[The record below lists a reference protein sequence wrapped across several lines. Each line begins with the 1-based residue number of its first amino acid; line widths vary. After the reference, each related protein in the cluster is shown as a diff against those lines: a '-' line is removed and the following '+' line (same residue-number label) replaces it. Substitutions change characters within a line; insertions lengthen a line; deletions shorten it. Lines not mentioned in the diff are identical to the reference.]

1 MSRILASQ
9 TRLPAVE
16 PSPTT
21 SIQPLAFDLA
31 SRHAAIDQHK
41 LRSDRLNN
49 LRAQLALHGYDAA
62 LLSDPMN
69 IRYATGSR
77 NMAVWTLHAPGR
89 YAFVPVEGPV
99 VMFEYGTSRHLSEG
113 LETIDDL
120 RTGVSAFYFM
130 AGPRMP
136 EKVELWAK
144 GIIELMR
151 DHGGPDQRLAL
162 DRCEPW
168 HARHLLDA
176 GVSLFDVQEPIE
188 LARMI
193 KTPEEI
199 QCMQLSMDVCDVGAL
214 RMREALRPG
223 ITENQLWAVLHD
235 TNIAHGGEWIE
246 CRLLSSGPRTNP
258 WFQECSDRVIEPG
271 DLVSYDTDM
280 VGPTG
285 YLADISRT
293 LLCPG
298 KAATDNQ
305 RRLYELAQTQVLTN
319 IDLLQ
324 PGMTFA
330 EFGAKCWRVPDE
342 FVTNR
347 YMMMVHGA
355 GMVDE
360 YPTIAY
366 AADFADW
373 GYDGI
378 IEENMV
384 LCVESY
390 IGEVGDHEGV
400 KLEQQVLITA
410 TGAVP
415 MSSTPIVD
423 ALG

>member
-9 TRLPAVE
+9 TKPSSVE
-16 PSPTT
+16 PSHPT

-31 SRHAAIDQHK
+31 PRHAAIDQRK
-41 LRSDRLNN
+41 LRGDRLNN

-168 HARHLLDA
+168 HARRLLDA
-176 GVSLFDVQEPIE
+176 GISLFDVQEPIE

-199 QCMQLSMDVCDVGAL
+199 QCMQLSMDVCDVGAQ

-235 TNIAHGGEWIE
+235 ANIAHGGEWIE

-305 RRLYELAQTQVLTN
+305 RRLYDLAQTQVLTN

-373 GYDGI
+373 GYDGT

-415 MSSTPIVD
+415 MSSTPIID